1 MKSSGVGD
9 EDESGNNS
17 GSQIFGK
24 SVPTCVT
31 VGKIFEKYMKIVL
44 K

>member
-24 SVPTCVT
+24 SVYPSAVT
-31 VGKIFEKYMKIVL
+31 DI
-44 K
+44 